1 MNEDQRSELYQG
13 IEIDFNATID
23 ENELPKFPDE
33 IADHFQN
40 TFPFLPENGVMLL
53 MLVLPALEYSGISEE
68 KLNNFITQFETPD
81 GRETQIL
88 KWAYELGDKVMEF
101 LKMDDSEEKEI
112 AYIEIMKLLSQELNE
127 GDSIIVLD
135 YMFERISDE
144 EDSF

>member
-1 MNEDQRSELYQG
+1 
-13 IEIDFNATID
+13 
-23 ENELPKFPDE
+23 
-33 IADHFQN
+33 
-40 TFPFLPENGVMLL
+40 MLL

-135 YMFERISDE
+135 YIFERISDE